1 MMIRFGIVGTG
12 DIAGRFA
19 RALKGVEGVEAA
31 GISSRS
37 RERGEQFAGK
47 NGVSCVYEGEEA
59 MLADEAIDVVYVA
72 VPHVAHYDCCLKA
85 LRAGKHVL
93 CEKPMCVSPE
103 EAEALFDEAAQR
115 GLFLMEGMWSRF
127 RPNSMVARR
136 WIDEGRIGRVTM
148 IDGVFS
154 FAVDANAPKPR
165 LVRPELAGGAMFDL
179 GVYTIEMASYYA
191 GCDPQH
197 WAGFCEPYC
206 EGTDGAAV
214 LALRYP
220 NGVLATL
227 RMGITC
233 DVPPMMTIWGEKG
246 HIELPRFFSGACA
259 VRYVGEALA
268 ERCEQNCELP
278 GGFAWEIEAVRDAIL
293 AGCTHNAIVPPATT
307 IVTARIMREM
317 MHSFFP
323 ERY

>member
-1 MMIRFGIVGTG
+1 MIRFGIVGTG
-12 DIAGRFA
+12 SIAARFA
-19 RALKGVEGVEAA
+19 RALARVQGVEAT

-37 RERGEQFAGK
+37 RERGEAFARE
-47 NGVSCVYEGEEA
+47 NGVKRVYAGEEA
-59 MLADEAIDVVYVA
+59 MLADGAIDVVYVA
-72 VPHVAHYDCCLKA
+72 VPHAAHYECCLRA
-85 LRAGKHVL
+85 LQAGKHVL
-93 CEKPMCVSPE
+93 CEKPMCISAQEAQALFE
-103 EAEALFDEAAQR
+103 EAQRR

-127 RPNSMVARR
+127 LPNSMLARR
-136 WIDEGRIGRVTM
+136 WIDEGRIGRVKL

-154 FAVDANAPKPR
+154 FAVDENAPKPR

-191 GCDPQH
+191 GCEPER
-197 WAGFCEPYC
+197 WAVFCEPYC
-206 EGTDGAAV
+206 EGTDGTSV
-214 LALRYP
+214 MALRYP

-233 DVPPMMTIWGEKG
+233 EAQPVMTIWGETG

-259 VRYVGEALA
+259 VRYEGERLA
-268 ERCEQNCELP
+268 ERCEQDCELP
-278 GGFAWEIEAVRDAIL
+278 GGFVWEIEAVRDAL
-293 AGCTHNAIVPPATT
+293 LSGCTRSAVVPPETT
-307 IVTARIMREM
+307 IATAKIMREM

>member
-1 MMIRFGIVGTG
+1 MIRFGIVGTG
-12 DIAGRFA
+12 SIAGRFA
-19 RALKGVEGVEAA
+19 RALACVDGVEAA
-31 GISSRS
+31 GISSRN
-37 RERGEQFAGK
+37 REKGEQFAREFA
-47 NGVSCVYEGEEA
+47 VRCVYEGEEA

-72 VPHVAHYDCCLKA
+72 VPHSAHYECCLKA

-93 CEKPMCVSPE
+93 CEKPMCISAE
-103 EAEALFDEAAQR
+103 EAQTLFEEAQRR

-127 RPNSMVARR
+127 LPNCVLARQ
-136 WIDEGRIGRVTM
+136 WIDEGRIGRVRM
-148 IDGVFS
+148 IDGMFS
-154 FAVDANAPKPR
+154 FAVDDSAPKPR

-191 GCDPQH
+191 GCEPQR

-206 EGTDGAAV
+206 EGTDGTSV
-214 LALRYP
+214 MALRYP

-233 DVPPMMTIWGEKG
+233 EADAMMTIWGEKG
-246 HIELPRFFSGACA
+246 RIELPRFFSGACA
-259 VRYVGEALA
+259 ARYEGDELV
-268 ERCEQNCELP
+268 ERCERDCELP
-278 GGFAWEIEAVRDAIL
+278 GGFVWEIEAVRDAIL
-293 AGCTHNAIVPPATT
+293 AGDLHSAVVPPETT
-307 IVTARIMREM
+307 VATARIMREM